1 MTVRTNAIQ
10 TCDRCLKPFN
20 EKHLKSGDAV
30 PTFKQRG
37 LVVTETTGTTT
48 GDEPKF
54 TVLFSFDD
62 MCPDC
67 QKAVD
72 NLLAKVRLDAKPAAA
87 KKGPAKKRG
96 SRKKKEEEPKPP
108 AEEYAEG
115 SAAEGAEPA
124 PPDPDAPPP
133 KEETEPLAEAKSEE
147 PASGPQEDEGE
158 PEPPAEE
165 PEESSGGNGA
175 EAASDDDTS
184 NLIEDPSTG
193 DRYDPETGEVVV
205 RGSKNGGKEKHPF

>member
-1 MTVRTNAIQ
+1 MTVRTNAVQ
-10 TCDRCLKPFN
+10 TCDRCMKPFS

-30 PTFKQRG
+30 PVFKQRG
-37 LVVTETTGTTT
+37 LVVTTGTST

-72 NLLAKVRLDAKPAAA
+72 NLLAKVRLDAKPAAG

-96 SRKKKEEEPKPP
+96 SKKKKEEEKKPP
-108 AEEYAEG
+108 TEEYTEG
-115 SAAEGAEPA
+115 AAAEGAEPA
-124 PPDPDAPPP
+124 PEDKDAPPP
-133 KEETEPLAEAKSEE
+133 KEETEPAETPPAEAKSEE
-147 PASGPQEDEGE
+147 PT

-165 PEESSGGNGA
+165 PAESSGGNGA
-175 EAASDDDTS
+175 EAASEPDTS

-193 DRYDPETGEVVV
+193 DKYDPETGEVVV
-205 RGSKNGGKEKHPF
+205 RGNKDGAPEKHPF